1 MSSLRLPQPT
11 RKLIQPESKPT
22 GTSLKLD
29 PNLKIPPYGQR
40 DGWIP
45 RAINDFGDGGA
56 FPEIHVAQYPLDMGR
71 KGSSNNN
78 TNKALAVR
86 LDSDGKVKYD
96 ALVSTKGKVV
106 YASLKD
112 TQAKTGEIVPLKPS
126 EEEVDKTTEAT
137 RLALEKLTQGKIEAA
152 LPVRRAESTA
162 PASYVR
168 YTPSGANE
176 QRVIRMIEVQKDP
189 LEPPKFRINK
199 KIPQAPPSPPP
210 PVLHSPTRKVT
221 VQEQQDWKIPPC
233 VSNWKN
239 AKGYTIP
246 LDKRLAAD
254 GRGLQ
259 KVEINDKFARMAEAL
274 YIADRKARE
283 EVELRAQM
291 EKKLAQKEKERKEEG
306 LRLLARKAREQ
317 RAGITSNAPSNEL
330 DGDEEDDEL
339 VEREAIRRDR
349 HKERQRERNLAKAAP
364 DKRDRLAR
372 ERERD
377 ITEQIALGTADPGQ
391 RTSELQYDQRLFDQS
406 KGLGTGFG
414 DDEDYTVYDRPWRGE
429 SALAKN
435 VYRPTRGAN
444 AVDGDVDYD
453 AIRSS
458 GSRFTSDPNAVPR
471 EGPVQFEKEEDD
483 DPLGLGKF
491 LNEAKKAS
499 KRAGEDYSSNRAS
512 TASKRPR

>member
-1 MSSLRLPQPT
+1 MSFAQKSLVVAG
-11 RKLIQPESKPT
+11 RKGQVVYSSFKDTQSKVGEIIPSKPT
-22 GTSLKLD
+22 D
-29 PNLKIPPYGQR
+29 
-40 DGWIP
+40 
-45 RAINDFGDGGA
+45 
-56 FPEIHVAQYPLDMGR
+56 
-71 KGSSNNN
+71 
-78 TNKALAVR
+78 
-86 LDSDGKVKYD
+86 
-96 ALVSTKGKVV
+96 
-106 YASLKD
+106 
-112 TQAKTGEIVPLKPS
+112 
-126 EEEVDKTTEAT
+126 EEVDKTTEAT
-137 RLALEKLTQGKIEAA
+137 RLALEKLTQSKITAA

-162 PASYVR
+162 PAAYVR
-168 YTPSGANE
+168 YTPSGATD

-221 VQEQQDWKIPPC
+221 VQQQQEWKIPPC
-233 VSNWKN
+233 ISNWKN

-259 KVEINDKFARMAEAL
+259 KIQANDKFSRLGEAL

-317 RAGITSNAPSNEL
+317 RAGITSGASNEL
-330 DGDEEDDEL
+330 HDEEEDEL
-339 VEREAIRRDR
+339 AERDAIRRDR

-364 DKRDRLAR
+364 DKRNRLER

-391 RTSELQYDQRLFDQS
+391 RSNELQYDQRLFNQS
-406 KGLGTGFG
+406 KGVGTGFG
-414 DDEDYTVYDRPWRGE
+414 EEDDYAVYDRPWRGD
-429 SALAKN
+429 SAIAKN
-435 VYRPTRGAN
+435 VYRPTRGA
-444 AVDGDVDYD
+444 AGVDADVDYD

-471 EGPVQFEKEEDD
+471 SGPVQFEKEEDD

-491 LNEAKKAS
+491 LNEAKRAS